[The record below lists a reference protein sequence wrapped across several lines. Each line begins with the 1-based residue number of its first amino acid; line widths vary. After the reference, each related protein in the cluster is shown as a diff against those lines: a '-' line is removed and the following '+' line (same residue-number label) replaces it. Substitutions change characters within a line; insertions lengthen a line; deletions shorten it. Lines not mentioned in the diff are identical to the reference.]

1 MIRNHSRF
9 YVSGN
14 VLYVFG
20 LQNPKD
26 ILIRALNHN
35 CNIIRLGYK
44 NSFTPE
50 TIEPV
55 NDWNFIFESL
65 TEAKIN
71 IELEVTEQY
80 REHIEAWDWCNY
92 NNFTPLYNTPIE
104 PSDIEKIE

>member
-14 VLYVFG
+14 ILYVFG

-26 ILIRALNHN
+26 IL
-35 CNIIRLGYK
+35 IIRLGYK

>member
-1 MIRNHSRF
+1 MF
-9 YVSGN
+9 YVGGN
-14 VLYVFG
+14 ILFVFG
-20 LQNPKD
+20 LQNPKE
-26 ILIRALNHN
+26 ILIRALNHK

-44 NSFTPE
+44 KSFTPE

-104 PSDIEKIE
+104 PSDIEKIQ